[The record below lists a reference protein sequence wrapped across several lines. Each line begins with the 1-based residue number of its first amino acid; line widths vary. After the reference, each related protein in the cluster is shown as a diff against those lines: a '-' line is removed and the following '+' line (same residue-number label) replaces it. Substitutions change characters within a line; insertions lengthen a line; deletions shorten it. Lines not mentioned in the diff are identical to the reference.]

1 MVMAENEITKI
12 FVVDDHPL
20 FRKGV
25 VQLLQLNPNFQVI
38 GEAGTFEAAVA
49 GITSKEPDLVLLDLN
64 MKGTSGIEILS
75 AIKKHAPSI
84 KVVMLTVSD
93 SPNDLLQAIKTGAD
107 GYLLKDLEP
116 EEILENINRAIEG
129 QVVLS
134 PVLTNALA
142 EALKEKRD
150 ESSRSLQGLTEK
162 ELMVLKG
169 VSQGLSNKLIA
180 RELNISDGTVKVHV
194 KHILKKLNFHS
205 RVEAAIWV
213 SENNIKL

>member
-1 MVMAENEITKI
+1 MDENEITKI

-25 VQLLQLNPNFQVI
+25 VQLLRLNSQFQVF
-38 GEAGTFEAAVA
+38 GEAGTYEAAIT

-75 AIKKHAPSI
+75 SIKNFDPSI

-116 EEILENINRAIEG
+116 EEILENIKRAVEG

-142 EALKEKRD
+142 EALKEKK
-150 ESSRSLQGLTEK
+150 EEPSRSLHGLTEK

-180 RELNISDGTVKVHV
+180 RELDISDGTVKVHV

-213 SENNIKL
+213 SENNIKF

>member
-1 MVMAENEITKI
+1 MAENEITKI

-38 GEAGTFEAAVA
+38 GEAGTFEGAVA

-64 MKGTSGIEILS
+64 MKGTSGIEFLS
-75 AIKKHAPSI
+75 AIKNHDPSI

-134 PVLTNALA
+134 PVLTNALV
-142 EALKEKRD
+142 EALKEKKD
-150 ESSRSLQGLTEK
+150 EPSRSLQGLTEK

-169 VSQGLSNKLIA
+169 ISQGLSNKLIA

>member
-1 MVMAENEITKI
+1 
-12 FVVDDHPL
+12 
-20 FRKGV
+20 
-25 VQLLQLNPNFQVI
+25 
-38 GEAGTFEAAVA
+38 
-49 GITSKEPDLVLLDLN
+49 

-75 AIKKHAPSI
+75 AIKNHDPSI

-142 EALKEKRD
+142 EALKEKKD
-150 ESSRSLQGLTEK
+150 EPSRSLQGLTEK

-169 VSQGLSNKLIA
+169 ISQGLSNKLIA

>member
-1 MVMAENEITKI
+1 MAENEITKI

-75 AIKKHAPSI
+75 AIKKHDPSI

-150 ESSRSLQGLTEK
+150 ESARSLQGLTEK

-205 RVEAAIWV
+205 RV
-213 SENNIKL
+213 

>member
-38 GEAGTFEAAVA
+38 GEAGTFEGAVA

-75 AIKKHAPSI
+75 AIKNHDPSI

-93 SPNDLLQAIKTGAD
+93 SPNDLQAIKTGAD

-142 EALKEKRD
+142 EALKEKKD
-150 ESSRSLQGLTEK
+150 EPSRSLQGLTEK

-169 VSQGLSNKLIA
+169 ISQGLSNKLIA

>member
-75 AIKKHAPSI
+75 AIKKHDPSI
-84 KVVMLTVSD
+84 KVVILTVSD

-116 EEILENINRAIEG
+116 EEILENINRAIER

-150 ESSRSLQGLTEK
+150 EPSRSLQGLTEK

>member
-1 MVMAENEITKI
+1 MDENEITKI

-25 VQLLQLNPNFQVI
+25 VQLLRLNSQFQVI
-38 GEAGTFEAAVA
+38 GEAGTYEAAIT

-75 AIKKHAPSI
+75 SIKNFDPSI

-116 EEILENINRAIEG
+116 EEILENIKRAVEG

-142 EALKEKRD
+142 EALKEKK
-150 ESSRSLQGLTEK
+150 EEPSRSLHGLTEK

-180 RELNISDGTVKVHV
+180 RELDISDGTVKVHV

-213 SENNIKL
+213 SENNIKF

>member
-1 MVMAENEITKI
+1 MDENEITKI

-25 VQLLQLNPNFQVI
+25 VQLLRLNSQFQVI
-38 GEAGTFEAAVA
+38 GEAGTYEAAIT

-75 AIKKHAPSI
+75 SIKNFDPSI

-107 GYLLKDLEP
+107 GYFLKDLEP
-116 EEILENINRAIEG
+116 EEILENIKRAVEG

-142 EALKEKRD
+142 EALKEKK
-150 ESSRSLQGLTEK
+150 EEPSRSLHGLTEK

-180 RELNISDGTVKVHV
+180 RELDISDGTVKVHV

-213 SENNIKL
+213 SENNIKF

>member
-1 MVMAENEITKI
+1 M
-12 FVVDDHPL
+12 
-20 FRKGV
+20 
-25 VQLLQLNPNFQVI
+25 
-38 GEAGTFEAAVA
+38 
-49 GITSKEPDLVLLDLN
+49 
-64 MKGTSGIEILS
+64 
-75 AIKKHAPSI
+75 
-84 KVVMLTVSD
+84 
-93 SPNDLLQAIKTGAD
+93 
-107 GYLLKDLEP
+107 YLLKDLEP

>member
-1 MVMAENEITKI
+1 
-12 FVVDDHPL
+12 
-20 FRKGV
+20 
-25 VQLLQLNPNFQVI
+25 
-38 GEAGTFEAAVA
+38 
-49 GITSKEPDLVLLDLN
+49 
-64 MKGTSGIEILS
+64 
-75 AIKKHAPSI
+75 
-84 KVVMLTVSD
+84 MLTVSD

-116 EEILENINRAIEG
+116 EEILENIKRAVEG

-142 EALKEKRD
+142 EALKEKK
-150 ESSRSLQGLTEK
+150 EEPSRSLHGLTEK

-180 RELNISDGTVKVHV
+180 RELDFSDGTVKVHV

-213 SENNIKL
+213 SENNIKF

>member
-1 MVMAENEITKI
+1 MGENEITKI

-25 VQLLQLNPNFQVI
+25 VQLLHLNPKFQVI
-38 GEAGTFEAAVA
+38 GEAGSYEAAVT
-49 GITSKEPDLVLLDLN
+49 GIKSLNPDFVLLDLN

-75 AIKKHAPSI
+75 AIKNYDPSI

-116 EEILENINRAIEG
+116 EDILENINKAIEG
-129 QVVLS
+129 QMVLS
-134 PVLTNALA
+134 SDLTSALA
-142 EALKEKRD
+142 EALKEKKD
-150 ESSRSLQGLTEK
+150 SPSRSLQGLTEK
-162 ELMVLKG
+162 ELCVLKG
-169 VSQGLSNKLIA
+169 ISQGLSNKLIA

-213 SENNIKL
+213 SENNIKF

>member
-38 GEAGTFEAAVA
+38 GEAGTFEGAVA

-64 MKGTSGIEILS
+64 MKGTSGIEFLS
-75 AIKKHAPSI
+75 AIKNHDPSI

-134 PVLTNALA
+134 PVLTNALV
-142 EALKEKRD
+142 EALKEKKD
-150 ESSRSLQGLTEK
+150 EPSRSLQGLTEK

-169 VSQGLSNKLIA
+169 ISQGLSNKLIA

>member
-38 GEAGTFEAAVA
+38 GEAVTFEAAVA
-49 GITSKEPDLVLLDLN
+49 CITSKEPDLVLLDLN

-75 AIKKHAPSI
+75 AIKKHDPSI

-107 GYLLKDLEP
+107 RS
-116 EEILENINRAIEG
+116 EEHTSE
-129 QVVLS
+129 
-134 PVLTNALA
+134 
-142 EALKEKRD
+142 
-150 ESSRSLQGLTEK
+150 LQ
-162 ELMVLKG
+162 
-169 VSQGLSNKLIA
+169 SQ
-180 RELNISDGTVKVHV
+180 R
-194 KHILKKLNFHS
+194 
-205 RVEAAIWV
+205 
-213 SENNIKL
+213 